1 MPGTIFAGHGS
12 VASSDSLDQRSEQ
25 PDLLVLTEIG
35 SVAGGGRNNVV
46 SLNPTTS
53 YTHLSL
59 GCQDR
64 CHILPP
70 FEAGGFF
77 YFRAILQLF
86 DDFDQHLSPAI
97 VVSVLATTEDNV

>member
-1 MPGTIFAGHGS
+1 MPGTIFAGHAS
-12 VASSDSLDQRSEQ
+12 VASTDSLDQRSEQ
-25 PDLLVLTEIG
+25 PELVVPIESTGPKPE
-35 SVAGGGRNNVV
+35 ARKNRV
-46 SLNPTTS
+46 SLNPPAA
-53 YTHLSL
+53 YTQLRL
-59 GCQDR
+59 GCQDG
-64 CHILPP
+64 CHVLAP